1 MRNVLTET
9 VVLHCKCGFLEEA
22 EREDGVLFYSHHW
35 REKDGKLIHLKH
47 IDCEGVVVVIKGE
60 K

>member
-1 MRNVLTET
+1 MTET

-22 EREDGVLFYSHHW
+22 EREDGVLYYSHHW

-47 IDCEGVVVVIKGE
+47 IDCEGEVKIIGGKE
-60 K
+60 

>member
-1 MRNVLTET
+1 
-9 VVLHCKCGFLEEA
+9 
-22 EREDGVLFYSHHW
+22 